1 MADYLNR
8 KKVLEILAKHAQRYE
23 DKEKTLAIAA
33 ATVEIMNMSFYR
45 LEVKQDD

>member
-1 MADYLNR
+1 MADYLSR

-23 DKEKTLAIAA
+23 DKEKTAAIAV
-33 ATVEIMNMSFYR
+33 ATVEIMEMPFYR